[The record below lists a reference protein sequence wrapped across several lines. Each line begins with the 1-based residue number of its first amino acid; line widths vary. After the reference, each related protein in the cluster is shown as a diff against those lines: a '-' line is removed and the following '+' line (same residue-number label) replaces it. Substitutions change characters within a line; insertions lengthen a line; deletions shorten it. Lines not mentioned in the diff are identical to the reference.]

1 MLKTLIDESTQY
13 KCIVL
18 NRRLLCDLEL
28 LMNGGFNPLTGFLK
42 ENDYN
47 CVVNTCHLTNGDIW
61 PMPIVLPINNDKV
74 QDFKDSN
81 NITLKDEQGLP
92 LAILKDIEIYKPDLI
107 NECNKVYGTSDKNH
121 PYVKIV
127 LSNPNVHYVGGTL
140 EKIHLPKHYDYNDLR
155 LGPTETK
162 ELFNKNNWTT
172 IVGFQTRNPMHRSH
186 LELTLNS
193 LKEVGENARLLLHP
207 VVGITQ
213 DCDVDYYTRVR
224 CYKKLIKYYPQDT
237 TILSLLPLSM
247 RMAGPREALWH
258 ALIRYNYGCTHFIV
272 GRDHAGPS
280 YKDSNGNN
288 FYGPYDAHN
297 FIDQFV
303 DKLPIKI
310 IKSQMVSFVKEL
322 NAYLPENKVPFGMT
336 VLNISGTQQ
345 RDMLVRNSDIPEW
358 FSYPEIV
365 EELRKEYVRQTETGF
380 CLYFI
385 GLSGAGKSTIANAIE
400 SKLKEINPYRRIT
413 LLDADLIRQHLSKGL
428 GFSKEDR
435 SSNVQRIGYV
445 AHEIVKHRGIC
456 LVANIAPYQ
465 ADRETNKNLI
475 SQYGKYIEIYI
486 KTDINICE
494 QRDTKGLY
502 KLARQGTIK
511 QFTGISD
518 PFEDPITSDI
528 VLNGDNDIQDNI
540 DIIINKLKELKLIEI
555 N

>member
-1 MLKTLIDESTQY
+1 MLNKLVEESTQY

-18 NRRLLCDLEL
+18 SGRQLCDLEL
-28 LMNGGFNPLTGFLK
+28 LMNGGFYPLTGFLK

-47 CVVNTCHLTNGDIW
+47 NVVNNCSLSDGTIW
-61 PMPIVLPINNDKV
+61 PMPIILSLDCKKAEEFIG
-74 QDFKDSN
+74 SI
-81 NITLKDEQGLP
+81 NITLKDEQCLP
-92 LAILKDIEIYKPDLI
+92 LAIMRDIEIYKPDLI
-107 NECNKVYGTSDKNH
+107 DECKKVYGTIDKNH

-127 LSNPNVHYVGGTL
+127 LDNPNVFYIGGII
-140 EKIHLPKHYDYNDLR
+140 EKIQLPKHYDYNDIR
-155 LGPTETK
+155 LSPIETK
-162 ELFNKNNWTT
+162 KLFQTNGWTT
-172 IVGFQTRNPMHRSH
+172 IIGFQTRNPMHRSH
-186 LELTLNS
+186 LELTLHS
-193 LKEVGENARLLLHP
+193 LKEVGPNARLLLHP

-224 CYKKLIKYYPQDT
+224 CYKKLIKYYPEKMVE
-237 TILSLLPLSM
+237 LSLLPLSM

-280 YKDSNGNN
+280 YKDANGNN
-288 FYGPYDAHN
+288 FYGPYDSHN
-297 FIDQFV
+297 FIDQFR

-310 IKSQMVSFVKEL
+310 VKSQMISFVKEL
-322 NAYLPENKVPFGMT
+322 NVYLPENEIPSNMT
-336 VLNISGTQQ
+336 ILNISGTQQ
-345 RDMLVRNSDIPEW
+345 RDMLVKNMDIPEW
-358 FSYPEIV
+358 FSYPDIV
-365 EELRKEYVRQTETGF
+365 DELRKEYVRQIEMGF

-435 SSNVQRIGYV
+435 SLNVQRIGYV

-465 ADRETNKNLI
+465 SDREINKNLI
-475 SQYGKYIEIYI
+475 SQYGKYIEIYV

-494 QRDTKGLY
+494 TRDVKGLY
-502 KLARQGTIK
+502 KLAKQGIIK
-511 QFTGISD
+511 QFTGVSD
-518 PFEDPITSDI
+518 PFEEPNSNI
-528 VLNGDNDIQDNI
+528 VLNGDNEIQNNVDIV
-540 DIIINKLKELKLIEI
+540 INKLKELQLVE
-555 N
+555 